1 MKDWRELF
9 SLEGK
14 VAVVC
19 GGAGLIGRSICE
31 VLCCAGARV
40 IVLDQDSVLAGR
52 NALKTTSPA
61 GHNVHAMSVDITDEE
76 QVAKAAND
84 IWQDYGGCGILVNA
98 AHYKDGEFFCSLDEY
113 PLAAWRDVLDVNLTG
128 AFLTCREFG
137 RRMYRENGG
146 VIVNIS
152 STYGVV
158 SADPRVY
165 GDSGIN
171 SPVAYAATKSGLLNF
186 TRYLAVHWRPKVRA
200 NVLIPG
206 GVQHNQDPDFIEEYC
221 QRTPLGRMAQPEDY
235 QGALLFM
242 CSDASSYMTGSAI
255 TVDGGWTAW

>member
-1 MKDWRELF
+1 
-9 SLEGK
+9 
-14 VAVVC
+14 
-19 GGAGLIGRSICE
+19 
-31 VLCCAGARV
+31 
-40 IVLDQDSVLAGR
+40 
-52 NALKTTSPA
+52 
-61 GHNVHAMSVDITDEE
+61 
-76 QVAKAAND
+76 
-84 IWQDYGGCGILVNA
+84 
-98 AHYKDGEFFCSLDEY
+98 
-113 PLAAWRDVLDVNLTG
+113 
-128 AFLTCREFG
+128 
-137 RRMYRENGG
+137 MYRENGG

-206 GVQHNQDPDFIEEYC
+206 GVQNNQDPDFIEEYC
-221 QRTPLGRMAQPEDY
+221 QRAPLGRMAQPEDY